1 MPAHERIV
9 GGMSC
14 GDILAVLSD
23 YIDGTLDART
33 RSAVDVHLRGCDWC
47 EQFGGRF
54 SDVVQTLRQQLGE
67 PEPLP
72 PDIAARLRDRLR
84 RR

>member
-23 YIDGTLDART
+23 YIDGTLDVRT
-33 RSAVDVHLRGCDWC
+33 RSAVDEHLRGCDWC
-47 EQFGGRF
+47 EHFGGRF
-54 SDVVQTLRQQLGE
+54 AEVVQTLRQQLGE

-72 PDIAARLRDRLR
+72 PDIAARLRERLR